1 MELSYSPFSKEFV
14 VSLKGKQTYYVPLG
28 TDIFGNITRI
38 DNEIEKFPDKLAHC
52 REHLETLKV
61 QLESAKEE
69 AKKEFPKEKELS
81 EKLARLGEL
90 NALLDMDKGDK
101 VLLDEAEDVK
111 EEEPGRKK
119 EGRER

>member
-1 MELSYSPFSKEFV
+1 M
-14 VSLKGKQTYYVPLG
+14 
-28 TDIFGNITRI
+28 
-38 DNEIEKFPDKLAHC
+38 
-52 REHLETLKV
+52 
-61 QLESAKEE
+61 QLESAKAG

-90 NALLDMDKGDK
+90 NALLDMDKVDK
-101 VLLDEAEDVK
+101 VLLDETEDVK